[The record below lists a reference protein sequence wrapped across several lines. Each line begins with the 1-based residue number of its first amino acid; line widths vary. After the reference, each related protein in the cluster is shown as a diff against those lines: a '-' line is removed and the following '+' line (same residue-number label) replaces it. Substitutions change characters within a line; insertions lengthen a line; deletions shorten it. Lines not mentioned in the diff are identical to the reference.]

1 VYHLY
6 IHLLITIQF
15 TMNTRDAIRDLDV
28 RPDSRR
34 ADCPYCQGPN
44 QCRMSEHSTVVLEMG
59 ILSLTPEEVVAF
71 KANPNRL
78 VFQRTRAFNN
88 SIYTRTGPMV
98 VVNSKDKTVLGI
110 GLVTW
115 PRPDF
120 FDFSEMTVVADIP
133 IPRHFYEN
141 LSAWSHKPTKNPL
154 LIIVPA
160 SARPYK
166 RVRAFHT
173 SEVQRFATFVEGI
186 LSSIVPLQLESEV
199 QYLDEYPTPML
210 VYVQDDHA
218 GEKVYATLKK
228 TFLFHEHADDVA
240 DETAVQLVKRLL
252 GKSVCTRDALR
263 HINIAEGEF
272 QDTSLWYMYKRVPG
286 CMDRAGL
293 AWLPNQQA
301 CIEYFSN
308 LSIPLPVTLI
318 VRGFPEDPITMM
330 PNLLFSTGGRTDLT
344 AEDALYHV
352 TARTLPLEDAV
363 RVLIVQAPGMIGHN
377 RSLHTIMTTF
387 SQEKMEF
394 VGKELNSDIIAR
406 LRTFLTV
413 GNSTL
418 SDRERADNIIKLFK
432 YVEAEALEY
441 IRGQE
446 KLKATLINRAYH
458 FKRLNVWEYPELEPV
473 CDSFLVAVNSLYDTD
488 IPHPVM
494 IETFRELK
502 VTTAAV
508 AAAYPEL
515 KEPHTEI
522 EARWTKWHKETARD
536 TPELSAKFWADAQK
550 LRKYIDGLKSMI

>member
-1 VYHLY
+1 
-6 IHLLITIQF
+6 
-15 TMNTRDAIRDLDV
+15 
-28 RPDSRR
+28 
-34 ADCPYCQGPN
+34 
-44 QCRMSEHSTVVLEMG
+44 
-59 ILSLTPEEVVAF
+59 
-71 KANPNRL
+71 
-78 VFQRTRAFNN
+78 
-88 SIYTRTGPMV
+88 MV

-133 IPRHFYEN
+133 IRPHFYEA
-141 LSAWSHKPTKNPL
+141 LSAWSQTPLKNPL
-154 LIIVPA
+154 LTIVPA
-160 SARPYK
+160 SARPYT
-166 RVRAFHT
+166 VTRAFHG
-173 SEVQRFATFVEGI
+173 SEVQRFATFVEDI
-186 LSSIVPLQLESEV
+186 LSSVVPLQLESEV

-210 VYVQDDHA
+210 VYVQEEST

-228 TFLFHEHADDVA
+228 SFLFHEHADDVE
-240 DETAVQLVKRLL
+240 DETATQLVKRLL
-252 GKSVCTRDALR
+252 GKSLCTRDALR

-286 CMDRAGL
+286 CMDHAGL

-301 CIEYFSN
+301 SIEYFGN

-330 PNLLFSTGGRTDLT
+330 PNLLFSTSGRTDLT
-344 AEDALYHV
+344 PEDALYHV
-352 TARTLPLEDAV
+352 TARTLSLEDAV

-406 LRTFLTV
+406 LRKFLTV

-418 SDRERADNIIKLFK
+418 SDRERADNIIELFK

-446 KLKATLINRAYH
+446 KLKAVLVNRAYH

-473 CDSFLVAVNSLYDTD
+473 CDSFLVAVNSLYGTD
-488 IPHPVM
+488 IPHAVM
-494 IETFRELK
+494 TETFRELK

-508 AAAYPEL
+508 AAAYPEI

-522 EARWTKWHKETARD
+522 EERWTKWHKETVRD

-550 LRKYIDGLKSMI
+550 LQKYIAGLKTML